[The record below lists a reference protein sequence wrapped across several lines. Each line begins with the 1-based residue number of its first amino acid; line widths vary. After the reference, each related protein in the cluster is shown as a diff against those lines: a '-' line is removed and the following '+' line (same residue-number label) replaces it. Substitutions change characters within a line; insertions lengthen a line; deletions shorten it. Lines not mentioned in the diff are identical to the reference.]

1 MKKPKTG
8 EANLDSPGPNFGPF
22 GPPSNSNESR
32 RWAHAGG
39 SEKSPKSSLTAEQS
53 ADLVKTSKANIFF
66 SALLTKNSEQAYVK
80 GKFLSFLRVSSKIL
94 NGHSN
99 MYFLDKFQILGQNLN
114 KK

>member
-32 RWAHAGG
+32 RWARAGG

-53 ADLVKTSKANIFF
+53 ADLVKT
-66 SALLTKNSEQAYVK
+66 
-80 GKFLSFLRVSSKIL
+80 
-94 NGHSN
+94 
-99 MYFLDKFQILGQNLN
+99 
-114 KK
+114 